1 MLCSFTL
8 LHFAKIFL
16 KKMEEKKEKNE
27 FYVIQ
32 KLYDYIMWIT
42 PLINRLPRDKKFGIG
57 DRLLNKLY
65 DIMELL
71 LIARYEKNNRQKVLK
86 EANIKL
92 EMSRMYQRLIIDEKL
107 WNLSRFEFASKSIN
121 EVGALIGSWIKNIN
135 QDK

>member
-1 MLCSFTL
+1 
-8 LHFAKIFL
+8 
-16 KKMEEKKEKNE
+16 MEEKKEKNE